1 MRRMGK
7 AKVRDLR
14 QSGDYHALYI
24 ALMGALPVCMA
35 CGRWARFMTTGTS
48 EFACGFCDGGA
59 PEGDEW
65 QPVPWKAHVD
75 VAFAM
80 TAKSERE
87 RAATGGKR

>member
-1 MRRMGK
+1 
-7 AKVRDLR
+7 
-14 QSGDYHALYI
+14 
-24 ALMGALPVCMA
+24 
-35 CGRWARFMTTGTS
+35 MTTGTS

-59 PEGDEW
+59 SEGDEW

-80 TAKSERE
+80 TAKSEHE